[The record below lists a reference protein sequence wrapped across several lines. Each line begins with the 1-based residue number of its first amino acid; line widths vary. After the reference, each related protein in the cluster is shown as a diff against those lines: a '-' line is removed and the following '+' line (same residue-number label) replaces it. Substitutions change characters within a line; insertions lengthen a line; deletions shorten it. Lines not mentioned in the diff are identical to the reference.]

1 MKRDLAPAYG
11 RRLRL
16 RRRMADP
23 FDRIRQNMEQLFAE
37 RLETPPQSWFGTDDD
52 GAFHASLDIGETP
65 EDLKITIDV
74 PGIEEKDIDISL
86 SDHAL
91 TVKGEREARE
101 EEEKEDYH
109 RVERSYGAFERRVT
123 LPCDV
128 DADRVKADLDKGVLT
143 ITLPKS
149 EKARASERKIAVTSH

>member
-1 MKRDLAPAYG
+1 MNRELSPPYG
-11 RRLRL
+11 RRLRM
-16 RRRMADP
+16 RRRMGDP
-23 FDRIRQNMEQLFAE
+23 FDRIRRNMEHFLSDGPE
-37 RLETPPQSWFGTDDD
+37 PVPQPWL
-52 GAFHASLDIGETP
+52 GADNDAVFHASLDIGETP
-65 EDLKITIDV
+65 EDLKITLDV

-91 TVKGEREARE
+91 VIKGEREGRE

-109 RVERSYGAFERRVT
+109 RIERSYGAFERRVA

-128 DADRVKADLDKGVLT
+128 DADRVNATLDKGVLT

-149 EKARASERKIAVTSH
+149 EKAKASERKIAIASH